1 MSFVAR
7 LRPELIAI
15 TPSWRG
21 LRDTVRGLVGLL
33 VQGGTVP
40 AASEAEAVRAV
51 LAREA
56 EGSTAVID
64 IGVGVPHARLAG
76 AGLRETVVALGLS
89 RAGLYEPVPAVVVP
103 IVGLVLSPPEGIDD
117 HLRTLAGIAMLL
129 RSPVLREALLDA
141 PDSRAA
147 LDALARHARSAP
159 IA

>member
-21 LRDTVRGLVGLL
+21 LRETVTGLVGLL
-33 VQGGTVP
+33 VKGGAVP
-40 AASEAEAVRAV
+40 AAREGEAVRAV

-56 EGSTAVID
+56 EASTAVLD

-76 AGLRETVVALGLS
+76 LGGTVVALGLS
-89 RAGLYEPVPAVVVP
+89 RPGLYEPVPALVVP
-103 IVGLVLSPPEGIDD
+103 IVGLVLSPPDGIDD
-117 HLRTLAGIAMLL
+117 HLRTLAGIATLL

-141 PDSRAA
+141 PDPRAA
-147 LDALARHARSAP
+147 LDALVRHARSAP
-159 IA
+159 IG

>member
-15 TPSWRG
+15 APSWRG
-21 LRDTVRGLVGLL
+21 LRDTVTGLVGLL
-33 VQGGTVP
+33 VNGGTVP
-40 AASEAEAVRAV
+40 AAREAEAVRAV

-56 EGSTAVID
+56 EASTAVLD
-64 IGVGVPHARLAG
+64 IGVGVPHARL

-103 IVGLVLSPPEGIDD
+103 IVGLVLSPPDAIDD

-129 RSPVLREALLDA
+129 RSPMLREALLDA
-141 PDSRAA
+141 SDARVA
-147 LDALARHARSAP
+147 LDALTRHERSAP
-159 IA
+159 IG

>member
-1 MSFVAR
+1 MSFVDR

-21 LRDTVRGLVGLL
+21 LRDTVTGLVGLL
-33 VQGGTVP
+33 VRGGTVP

-56 EGSTAVID
+56 EGSTAVLD
-64 IGVGVPHARLAG
+64 IGVGVPHARL

-89 RAGLYEPVPAVVVP
+89 RAGLYEPVPAVAVP
-103 IVGLVLSPPEGIDD
+103 IVGLVLSPPDAIDD

-159 IA
+159 IG